1 MSARTMDVDES
12 LGGSAKTRGAATAL
26 GLVLGAAAA
35 GIAVGL
41 LVAPDTGQ
49 RTRAR
54 LRRTV
59 RSGLD
64 DLSDNLGRGV
74 KHLRHE
80 GDAVLHRIE
89 ERLSD
94 LEERLESAGEAAVDA
109 VEEPLARLRGE
120 RRGNPWLGL
129 LAGAALTWFLTSD
142 RTADL
147 RGEVREAA
155 KKAKR
160 RATDEWDKF
169 QERGGFSRR
178 AGSPVNGA
186 PEPAEPI

>member
-1 MSARTMDVDES
+1 
-12 LGGSAKTRGAATAL
+12 
-26 GLVLGAAAA
+26 
-35 GIAVGL
+35 
-41 LVAPDTGQ
+41 
-49 RTRAR
+49 
-54 LRRTV
+54 
-59 RSGLD
+59 
-64 DLSDNLGRGV
+64 V

-80 GDAVLHRIE
+80 GNAVLHRIE
-89 ERLSD
+89 ERLGD
-94 LEERLESAGEAAVDA
+94 IEERLESAGEAAVDA

-169 QERGGFSRR
+169 QERGGFTRR